1 MSEYGCF
8 KGFVVCT
15 LSELTFLYQYKREFN
30 FDIRSADNL
39 YVRNSYAQNALLS
52 LGVSMCASS
61 VEMTEAEIVNMEF
74 DADTAIYK
82 RASAMITVIKYDDT
96 KKLYDSYGN
105 AYYVIWHK
113 YYGYTEIMHYDTNDL
128 IETKMPEN
136 VHTLRAAFSFEN
148 KSEVLKVLERIKNR
162 LL

>member
-1 MSEYGCF
+1 
-8 KGFVVCT
+8 
-15 LSELTFLYQYKREFN
+15 
-30 FDIRSADNL
+30 
-39 YVRNSYAQNALLS
+39 
-52 LGVSMCASS
+52 
-61 VEMTEAEIVNMEF
+61 MTEAEIVNMEF

>member
-1 MSEYGCF
+1 
-8 KGFVVCT
+8 
-15 LSELTFLYQYKREFN
+15 
-30 FDIRSADNL
+30 
-39 YVRNSYAQNALLS
+39 
-52 LGVSMCASS
+52 MCASS

-113 YYGYTEIMHYDTNDL
+113 YYGYTEIMHYD
-128 IETKMPEN
+128 I
-136 VHTLRAAFSFEN
+136 
-148 KSEVLKVLERIKNR
+148 ERIKIEYTVKR
-162 LL
+162 QSIVTLGLAICILVPL